1 MESLYR
7 GEIGKGFFR
16 ACLDFANDFRSCR
29 QSISYCYLK
38 IDFVVIVFFA
48 RRKNRGRMTFRS
60 MRNHGVQTP
69 VGFIVKLVC

>member
-7 GEIGKGFFR
+7 GEIGKGFFG
-16 ACLDFANDFRSCR
+16 ACLDFASEIRSCR

-48 RRKNRGRMTFRS
+48 RRKNCGRMTFRS
-60 MRNHGVQTP
+60 IRNHGVQTP